1 MKRSGLCALGL
12 VVPLLVGPT
21 AVQAQSA
28 SDVFELYDL
37 LGSFS
42 INCGKPAAAGNP
54 YSVYRALDDGNVQFD
69 MMIGPNRRRSSYT
82 IDLAVEVSQNDIEIS
97 MTDGNQRFDVV
108 YRVEDGRIRT
118 MESVRES
125 GDQIIA
131 DGRSVASGAPTQWFR
146 KCG

>member
-1 MKRSGLCALGL
+1 MKHSRRCAIGLAI
-12 VVPLLVGPT
+12 PLLVAANT
-21 AVQAQSA
+21 AQAQSA
-28 SDVFELYDL
+28 SDIFQFYQLI
-37 LGSFS
+37 GSFS

-54 YSVYRALDDGNVQFD
+54 YSVYRTLDDGNVQFD
-69 MMIGPNRRRSSYT
+69 MMIGPKRRRSSYT
-82 IDLAVEVSQNDIEIS
+82 IDVAVEVSQNDIEIS

-118 MESVRES
+118 MESIRES

-131 DGRSVASGAPTQWFR
+131 EGRSVANGAPTQWFR